1 MQEHILKLLPG
12 EDFITSV
19 FQYCKKHHIEG
30 AYIATCVGSFERVVF
45 RKGYDQ
51 TLFTLDGPFEI
62 VSMEGTLSNKGM
74 HIHTAVSDKNF
85 KVYGGHIIAGTTVK
99 HTAELI
105 IIELSGHQ
113 LSRSKSE
120 ISGFKELQIQES
132 SKICKE

>member
-12 EDFITSV
+12 EDFIMSV
-19 FQYCKKHHIEG
+19 FQYCKKHNIEG
-30 AYIATCVGSFERVVF
+30 AYIGTCVGSFKRVVF

-74 HIHTAVSDKNF
+74 HIHTAVSDRNF
-85 KVYGGHIIAGTTVK
+85 KVYGGHIVSGTIVE

-105 IIELSGHQ
+105 IIELSEHQ
-113 LSRSKSE
+113 LSRSKSN

-132 SKICKE
+132 SKACKE